1 LSQDNLALTAAS
13 DSERKLALTTTAS
26 DLAQSQSRLENLEE
40 ALQQDKVKRQAA
52 EAELQV
58 SQSGLLYGRI
68 FRLVSQSG
76 LSAREYSDL

>member
-1 LSQDNLALTAAS
+1 MSQDNLALTAAS

-58 SQSGLLYGRI
+58 SQLGLLYGRI
-68 FRLVSQSG
+68 F
-76 LSAREYSDL
+76 